1 MRISHEDYIQKFPNR
16 EIDEESLFASSDKV
30 SLILNQ
36 IKKESDNS
44 GHYSLYKTLDR
55 EAKARR
61 NWRKLVTMIFMIR
74 ALSPNSNLREE
85 MLALKGQ
92 DDEDQV

>member
-1 MRISHEDYIQKFPNR
+1 M
-16 EIDEESLFASSDKV
+16 
-30 SLILNQ
+30 
-36 IKKESDNS
+36 
-44 GHYSLYKTLDR
+44 YKTLER

-61 NWRKLVTMIFMIR
+61 NWRKIVNLIFMVK

-92 DDEDQV
+92 DEEEQV